1 MGQSEQS
8 TEVFMG
14 AGDVQSLSSV
24 VNIIQLHIIT
34 GHAQTHNG
42 EEIVCMC
49 VCVVCCVRAHTC
61 VYGVLVCV

>member
-1 MGQSEQS
+1 MCSYIGQSEQS

-24 VNIIQLHIIT
+24 MDVIQLHIIT

-42 EEIVCMC
+42 EEIVC
-49 VCVVCCVRAHTC
+49 VLCVVCVHTR
-61 VYGVLVCV
+61 VCMVC

>member
-1 MGQSEQS
+1 
-8 TEVFMG
+8 MG

-24 VNIIQLHIIT
+24 MTVIQLHIIT

-42 EEIVCMC
+42 ERDC
-49 VCVVCCVRAHTC
+49 VCVVCCVRAHAC